1 MERYLIIRTGQAI
14 LTLFALYILTSFLIT
29 RQSEYY
35 FDLFLDFL
43 PSPEETERVKRAWNL
58 DKPLVVQYVY
68 SMKAIL
74 QGDWGESWK
83 WGTGALD
90 IVLEKFPAT
99 LQLASITLAISAI
112 LGLTFGVL
120 AAVHRG
126 TPFDRAGKVFTLLG
140 LSLPSFWLGIVLMW
154 LFAVLLGWLPLPDP
168 GWPTESGREETAY
181 LVLPAITMSLFFIAA
196 LMKLTRSGMME
207 ALDSEHV
214 KLARIKGLPEWKV
227 IVKHSLRN
235 VALLPLNHFLIL
247 GGFFFTAMVVVET
260 VFAWPGI
267 GLLAIEA
274 TWSLDYGVIYAV
286 TLFMGSIFIL
296 THLLA
301 DLLKAYLDPR
311 IRFYS
316 RQPVHGDYSHHDP
329 LALATMGNSWRWPL

>member
-1 MERYLIIRTGQAI
+1 MQRYLIIRTGQAI
-14 LTLFALYILTSFLIT
+14 LTLFALSILTFFLI
-29 RQSEYY
+29 RHSNHY
-35 FDLFLDFL
+35 LLL
-43 PSPEETERVKRAWNL
+43 NVLGHPSPEEIERIERAWHL
-58 DKPLVVQYVY
+58 DKPLVVQYFHH
-68 SMKAIL
+68 MKDML
-74 QGDWGESWK
+74 QGDWGFSWK
-83 WGTGALD
+83 WGDGALD
-90 IVLEKFPAT
+90 IVLERFPAT
-99 LQLASITLAISAI
+99 VQLASITLAISAM

-126 TPFDRAGKVFTLLG
+126 TPFDQAGKVLTLLG

-154 LFAVLLGWLPLPDP
+154 LFAVLLGWLPVPDP
-168 GWPTESGREETAY
+168 GWPTASGGEETAH
-181 LVLPAITMSLFFIAA
+181 LVLPTITMSLFFIAA
-196 LMKLTRSGMME
+196 LMNLTRSGMME

-235 VALLPLNHFLIL
+235 VALLPLNHFLML
-247 GGFFFTAMVVVET
+247 GGFFFTAIVVVET
-260 VFAWPGI
+260 VFAWPGV

-274 TWSLDYGVIYAV
+274 TLSLDYGVIYAV